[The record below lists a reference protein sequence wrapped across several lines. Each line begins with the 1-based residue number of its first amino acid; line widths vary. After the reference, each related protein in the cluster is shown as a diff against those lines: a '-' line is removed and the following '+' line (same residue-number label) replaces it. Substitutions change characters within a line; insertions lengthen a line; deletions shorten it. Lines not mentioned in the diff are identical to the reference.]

1 MYRYILHEAV
11 KADYDEAYEW
21 YEKKLEGLG
30 ERFLSAIRA
39 KLDEIAKRPE
49 AFGERSKKGYREAQ
63 VDTFPYS
70 IVYKIYKK
78 EGVIFVNSVHNHKKH
93 PRKKYRKR

>member
-11 KADYDEAYEW
+11 QADYDEAYAW
-21 YEKKLEGLG
+21 YEEKLEGLG
-30 ERFLSAIRA
+30 ERFLSAIRT

-49 AFGERSKKGYREAQ
+49 AFGERSKKGYREAP

-70 IVYKIYKK
+70 IVYKIYKT
-78 EGVIFVNSVHNHKKH
+78 ERVIFVNSVHNHNKH